1 VNSISERGEPVESVL
16 NGQSPRL
23 IFRNEDRSNN
33 RNLSSLIEE
42 LSSLG
47 LMIAHNENALTIS
60 KEYGTYQINLQNGSV
75 EFTPT
80 TCERCCP
87 HATCRYATK
96 RLCIIEVSQGWV
108 NFPLLEV
115 DLFILS
121 IVFAILYDLLP
132 ENLLEQIRKL
142 SRCLLVERDVIIED
156 YSVKEFKES
165 LGSIK
170 IQITSF
176 PKAPPIQGPVPP
188 PK

>member
-1 VNSISERGEPVESVL
+1 MNSISERGELIEPVL
-16 NGQSPRL
+16 NGQTPKL
-23 IFRNEDRSNN
+23 IFRNESRSNY
-33 RNLSSLIEE
+33 RNLSPLVEE

-47 LMIAHNENALTIS
+47 LMIAANENSLTIS

-75 EFTPT
+75 EFTPA
-80 TCERCCP
+80 TCEMCCP
-87 HATCRYATK
+87 RADCKYATK
-96 RLCIIEVSQGWV
+96 KLCVIEVSEGWV
-108 NFPLLEV
+108 NFPLVEV

-132 ENLLEQIRKL
+132 ENLLEQIRKF
-142 SRCLLVERDVIIED
+142 SRCILLRHDVIIED
-156 YSVKEFKES
+156 HSVQVFKES

-170 IQITSF
+170 IQINYL